1 MTSVHFTQR
10 RHLVARWLLSV
21 MMVCAVTMFWGTIN
35 ANAVGGISAKD
46 CYTCTIL
53 DVDGSTDEAR
63 DLASWDDIKSI
74 ATDTSQE
81 EVNAYNTTQYRNYK
95 AACNI
100 YSTFETQAGYEK
112 ATAKL
117 QAIVRYN
124 AVTDELIPVNASTK
138 GQQDLSRA
146 VDSFNS
152 HVGTVTANNTI
163 NGVFDTG
170 SFNPSAGLAAP
181 WLDTF
186 YTVVNTVFYVVS
198 NATIWWFLAQT
209 SFDMLYILCEPLRP
223 IIGPAGSGGIASGS
237 GFGSQNAGWKGY
249 ANKAISFL
257 HLCSQDAAA
266 ACGGSGGGGFGSQNA
281 SSKNPFFIYLQKRAP
296 VVVFL
301 GAYLVLVSAG
311 WWPRIIARVAG
322 LVARFLGM
330 FF

>member
-1 MTSVHFTQR
+1 MNSVHITQR
-10 RHLVARWLLSV
+10 RQLVSRWLLSV
-21 MMVCAVTMFWGTIN
+21 MMVWVVALFCGTIN
-35 ANAVGGISAKD
+35 ANAVGGVSAKD

-63 DLASWDDIKSI
+63 DLASWDDIKAI

-100 YSTFETQAGYEK
+100 YKTFETQAGYEK

-117 QAIVRYN
+117 LSVVKYN
-124 AVTDELIPVNASTK
+124 AVTDELVPVNSSAK

-146 VDSFNS
+146 VASFNS
-152 HVGTVTANNTI
+152 SIGSVTANNTI
-163 NGVFDTG
+163 NGIFDTG
-170 SFNPSAGLAAP
+170 NFDPSAGVAAP

-186 YTVVNTVFYVVS
+186 YKVINTVFYVVS
-198 NATIWWFLAQT
+198 NVTIWWFLAQT
-209 SFDMLYILCEPLRP
+209 SFDALYMLCEPIRP
-223 IIGPAGSGGIASGS
+223 IIGPAGSGGVASGS

-249 ANKAISFL
+249 ANKAVSLL

-266 ACGGSGGGGFGSQNA
+266 ACGSSAGGGFGSQNA
-281 SSKNPFFIYLQKRAP
+281 GSKNPFFIYFQKRAP
-296 VVVFL
+296 VVIFL
-301 GAYLVLVSAG
+301 GAYLVLVQAG
-311 WWPRIIARVAG
+311 WWPRIIATVAG
-322 LVARFLGM
+322 LLTRLLGM